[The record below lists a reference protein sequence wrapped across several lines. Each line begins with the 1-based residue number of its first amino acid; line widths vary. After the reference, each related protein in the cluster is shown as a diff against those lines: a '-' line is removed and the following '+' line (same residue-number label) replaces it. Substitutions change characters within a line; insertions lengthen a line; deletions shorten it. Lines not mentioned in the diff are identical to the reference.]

1 MNTNHLSLIPDM
13 PEVEGFVRLKPQNA
27 DSQHITLSDIAER
40 LRLVHDQMK
49 RETDVRP
56 VEDVTPF
63 PLHEEQDLKGY
74 LDDLA
79 RALIAEYE
87 ARRTSQNQ
95 LIAHFDRLEELLL
108 KTNEE
113 KGSVSDSERQVLVK
127 ETAEQIVVKLK
138 PEFAEQT
145 NRIIAEN
152 HKENQEFSRQLREN
166 LASSRFSAQ
175 LLSLQKQITNIEA
188 CLGKYEQNSENH
200 SSRNTGQSGT
210 TMPQNKQASLTDL
223 PLRDKQEKQTVRTF
237 DKPVIRRLADGKTDE
252 TVAERRQYPVELQR
266 QTAESLP
273 KQNDEKLSNSRISR
287 NTPKIS
293 DQMAA
298 SHPQEQAPAELAKK
312 TDAKLQRKKLFGPAM
327 ALFLMAQLMGRSRSM
342 K

>member
-1 MNTNHLSLIPDM
+1 MLFRS
-13 PEVEGFVRLKPQNA
+13 
-27 DSQHITLSDIAER
+27 
-40 LRLVHDQMK
+40 
-49 RETDVRP
+49 
-56 VEDVTPF
+56 
-63 PLHEEQDLKGY
+63 
-74 LDDLA
+74 
-79 RALIAEYE
+79 
-87 ARRTSQNQ
+87 
-95 LIAHFDRLEELLL
+95 
-108 KTNEE
+108 
-113 KGSVSDSERQVLVK
+113 
-127 ETAEQIVVKLK
+127 
-138 PEFAEQT
+138 
-145 NRIIAEN
+145 
-152 HKENQEFSRQLREN
+152 
-166 LASSRFSAQ
+166 Q

-252 TVAERRQYPVELQR
+252 TVAERRQYPLELQR

-273 KQNDEKLSNSRISR
+273 KQNNEKLSNSKISR

-298 SHPQEQAPAELAKK
+298 SHPQEQAPTELAKK

>member
-1 MNTNHLSLIPDM
+1 MNTHHLSLIPDM
-13 PEVEGFVRLKPQNA
+13 PEEEGFVRLKPQNA

-113 KGSVSDSERQVLVK
+113 KGPVSDSERQVLVK
-127 ETAEQIVVKLK
+127 ETAEQIVVRLK

-152 HKENQEFSRQLREN
+152 Q
-166 LASSRFSAQ
+166 
-175 LLSLQKQITNIEA
+175 
-188 CLGKYEQNSENH
+188 
-200 SSRNTGQSGT
+200 
-210 TMPQNKQASLTDL
+210 D
-223 PLRDKQEKQTVRTF
+223 
-237 DKPVIRRLADGKTDE
+237 
-252 TVAERRQYPVELQR
+252 
-266 QTAESLP
+266 
-273 KQNDEKLSNSRISR
+273 
-287 NTPKIS
+287 
-293 DQMAA
+293 
-298 SHPQEQAPAELAKK
+298 
-312 TDAKLQRKKLFGPAM
+312 RK
-327 ALFLMAQLMGRSRSM
+327 SVV
-342 K
+342 